1 MFGGCLPVP
10 ASGRSLSEN
19 FRATGSTDGPAGSK
33 SYWKTI
39 CVRPPRAARPDL
51 DTLRGRPRM
60 PRDQIYRA
68 GKTGNNMCGIV
79 GYTGG
84 KNAVR
89 VLLDTLS
96 NLEYRG
102 YDSAGISVFGDNGIE
117 TVKAKGRLQNL
128 ADLLAHEH
136 AKLSGHCGIGHTRW
150 ATHGEPSDLNAH
162 PHATEKLSLVHNG
175 IIENYQQLKASLTAQ
190 GYTFV

>member
-1 MFGGCLPVP
+1 
-10 ASGRSLSEN
+10 
-19 FRATGSTDGPAGSK
+19 
-33 SYWKTI
+33 
-39 CVRPPRAARPDL
+39 
-51 DTLRGRPRM
+51 
-60 PRDQIYRA
+60 
-68 GKTGNNMCGIV
+68 MCGIV

-190 GYTFV
+190 GYTFVSRTDTEVAAKLIDSLYRGIRLPLLSKRRNFWRVLMRSVSCSPIIQAKFLPRVRAAR